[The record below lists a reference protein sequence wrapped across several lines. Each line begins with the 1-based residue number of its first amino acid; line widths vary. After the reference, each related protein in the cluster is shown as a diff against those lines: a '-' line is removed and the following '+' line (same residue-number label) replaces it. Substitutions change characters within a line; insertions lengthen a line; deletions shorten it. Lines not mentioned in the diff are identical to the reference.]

1 MRSFKFDY
9 SFGRL
14 SEGGYRHYPIL
25 YFAHG
30 SNGFTFCI
38 LGATPTAKLW

>member
-9 SFGRL
+9 TFGHL
-14 SEGGYRHYPIL
+14 SGEGYRHYPIL

-30 SNGFTFCI
+30 SNGFVLCI
-38 LGATPTAKLW
+38 LGATFTIKLW